1 MFRRFAYIILTLIP
15 SVAVADPQAQPIQPA
30 STQPIRFKWQKNQT
44 LTYKVLQRTVVRET
58 TLDEKTGKPVTTEA
72 GTNLMT
78 MKKWGVKDVDSSGV
92 ATLEMTIT
100 EVKNEIRRPDGSD
113 VVLDSTNPTDAKGM
127 AAYLNVPI
135 LTIRVDQQGRVV
147 EVKEAKTG
155 SASRLQAELPFRMT
169 LPDSAPAPGQSWDRT
184 FALKLDPP
192 HGTGESY
199 EFGQKLTCVKV
210 ENGLTIASVATTLKT
225 PPKALSERVPLVPM
239 LWTGEVYF
247 NNVDGKYHAAR
258 LKVKAELPNYQG
270 EGTKFEFESSY
281 AEDNVDKQ

>member
-1 MFRRFAYIILTLIP
+1 MFRRFAYVILTLIP
-15 SVAVADPQAQPIQPA
+15 AVAMADPPVAPVAQPANPA
-30 STQPIRFKWQKNQT
+30 LRFKWQQNQV

-58 TLDEKTGKPVTTEA
+58 ILDEKTGKPVTTEA
-72 GTNLMT
+72 GTNLVST
-78 MKKWGVKDVDSSGV
+78 KKWGVKEIDSTGV

-100 EVKNEIRRPDGSD
+100 EMKNEIRRPDGSD
-113 VVLDSTNPTDAKGM
+113 VILDSSNPNDAKGM

-147 EVKEAKTG
+147 EVKESKTG

-169 LPDSAPAPGQSWDRT
+169 LPDAAPVAGQSWDRT

-192 HGTGESY
+192 HGTGENY
-199 EFGQKLTCVKV
+199 EFAQKFTCTEVK
-210 ENGLTIASVATTLKT
+210 NGLTVASVATTLKA

-247 NNVDGKYHAAR
+247 NNADGKYHAAR

-281 AEDNVDKQ
+281 AEDIVEKQ

>member
-15 SVAVADPQAQPIQPA
+15 SVAMAEPPVAQPTSP
-30 STQPIRFKWQKNQT
+30 PFRFKWQQNQV
-44 LTYKVLQRTVVRET
+44 LTYKVLQRTIVRET
-58 TLDEKTGKPVTTEA
+58 MLDEKTGKPVTTEA
-72 GTNLMT
+72 GTNLMS
-78 MKKWGVKDVDSSGV
+78 MKKWRVKEIDSAGI

-113 VVLDSTNPTDAKGM
+113 LIVDSTNPNDAKGM

-147 EVKEAKTG
+147 EVKEAKSG

-169 LPDSAPAPGQSWDRT
+169 LPDTAPVAGQSWDRT

-192 HGTGESY
+192 HGTGETY
-199 EFGQKLTCVKV
+199 EFGQKFTCTEVK
-210 ENGLTIASVATTLKT
+210 NGLAVASVATTLKS

-239 LWTGEVYF
+239 LWTGDVYF
-247 NNVDGKYHAAR
+247 NVEGGKYHAAR

-270 EGTKFEFESSY
+270 EGSKFEFESSY
-281 AEDNVDKQ
+281 AEDIVEKQ